1 MTDELLDG
9 EQLKTII
16 ENQLEEGNPIRVKE
30 TLMRLVMT
38 GTERS
43 DAIELMACAM
53 GLEMEA
59 MVTSGNAFD
68 LDSYC
73 KKLDQLPD
81 APWLADII
89 DED

>member
-1 MTDELLDG
+1 MSATEDLLDG
-9 EQLKTII
+9 EQLKTIV

-43 DAIELMACAM
+43 EAIDLMACAL

-59 MVTSGNAFD
+59 MVNSGNAFD
-68 LDSYC
+68 RDSYC
-73 KKLDQLPD
+73 KKLEQLPD
-81 APWLADII
+81 APWL
-89 DED
+89 EDVE